1 MVVLLQTNEIIFKN
15 SGNLENIIHI
25 SQNLAKILTE
35 NCFFLIVTLCFFQIA
50 LEETFKSLEKKPGKL
65 HYQTL
70 IALVVTQ

>member
-35 NCFFLIVTLCFFQIA
+35 NCFFFLIVTLCFF
-50 LEETFKSLEKKPGKL
+50 
-65 HYQTL
+65 
-70 IALVVTQ
+70 

>member
-35 NCFFLIVTLCFFQIA
+35 NCFFLNSFFYV
-50 LEETFKSLEKKPGKL
+50 FF
-65 HYQTL
+65 
-70 IALVVTQ
+70 

>member
-35 NCFFLIVTLCFFQIA
+35 NCFFLNSFFVF
-50 LEETFKSLEKKPGKL
+50 FKLPWRKHSKVLRKSQANYIIKP
-65 HYQTL
+65 
-70 IALVVTQ
+70 